1 MQATLK
7 EMMKNASSLIQTKLW
22 FHTDLLSVKVWFKT
36 INSEVWYHFI
46 FFSWMLCIN
55 VDHVIIYC
63 SQFLCYDWDSIT
75 GHWVLQS
82 RYRCTVWDL
91 PVILNASLLF
101 NQACS
106 YSVFLYNSESTLSY
120 KLTSVK
126 CNYFTCFYLH
136 YHAT

>member
-1 MQATLK
+1 
-7 EMMKNASSLIQTKLW
+7 
-22 FHTDLLSVKVWFKT
+22 
-36 INSEVWYHFI
+36 
-46 FFSWMLCIN
+46 MLCIN
-55 VDHVIIYC
+55 VDHVIIYY
-63 SQFLCYDWDSIT
+63 SQFLCCDWDSIT

-136 YHAT
+136 YHAIEFTYYTFLSFSFFGEYFPLSSHSITTCLLISFCIVL